1 MSHIGMKHRRI
12 KFERIR
18 QLIGIFAQ
26 FIRKA
31 MAYLC
36 QKDDQLLVVLVISRR
51 IELKDLGKRFIMPV
65 LLQELDLRNKRK
77 SMSLRNIETKTNNTN
92 LFLIRNRITLDTVL
106 QLRQIGGQ
114 TIVVSLT
121 HDG

>member
-12 KFERIR
+12 KFERVR

-51 IELKDLGKRFIMPV
+51 IELKDLGQRFIMPV

-77 SMSLRNIETKTNNTN
+77 SMSLRNIKTKTNNTN

-106 QLRQIGGQ
+106 QLWQIGGQ